1 MFSFSEYLIK
11 MYIIKA
17 ALVIPEPKINDNL
30 KKKQF
35 HYPIIREKRL
45 KLEKKVTIRLN
56 IC

>member
-30 KKKQF
+30 KKNQF

>member
-17 ALVIPEPKINDNL
+17 ALAIPEPKIN
-30 KKKQF
+30 KKTKKQF
-35 HYPIIREKRL
+35 HYPIIEETKIR
-45 KLEKKVTIRLN
+45 KKVNVRLN